1 MTIRTAT
8 PADGPALGRLG
19 ALLMRV
25 HYDFDRTR
33 FLKPEGDVEAGYGG
47 FLLSQL
53 DDKDAV
59 IFVAEDDGHVIG
71 YCYAGIEPLS
81 WKELRDTAGFIHD
94 IAVDAGARRHGVA
107 NALVDAAIAWFRA
120 RGLARVMLWTAA
132 GNRGAQA
139 LFERA
144 GFRHTMTEMTLD
156 L

>member
-33 FLKPEGDVEAGYGG
+33 FLAPQGDVEAGYGA

-53 DDKDAV
+53 DDEDSI
-59 IFVAEDDGHVIG
+59 IFVADEEGQVVG
-71 YCYAGIEPLS
+71 YCYAGIEPMS

-94 IAVDAGARRHGVA
+94 IAVAAGARRNGIA
-107 NALVDAAIAWFRA
+107 NALADAAISWFRA

-132 GNRGAQA
+132 GNLGAQA

-144 GFRHTMTEMTLD
+144 GFRHTMSEMTLD